1 MLWVEN
7 MEMER
12 DINSKTESIPDPT
25 VPTGLYYLLILLGD
39 HTLASLINKLQLEL
53 IWLKSKVI
61 PSYNFPSP
69 PFKM

>member
-61 PSYNFPSP
+61 PSCNFPSP